1 LRNLIVCILL
11 LSLSV
16 RPIYLASY
24 LGYFEYN
31 LEAMVEEYCVNK
43 NKPQLKCNGKCH
55 LSKKFTNAYKKDNHK
70 ENINNNLIQSLFPVV
85 CILNDATE
93 FNLLDEIRFSTNTTF
108 YKNNYDFLIN
118 NQEIKPPI
126 V

>member
-1 LRNLIVCILL
+1 
-11 LSLSV
+11 
-16 RPIYLASY
+16 
-24 LGYFEYN
+24 
-31 LEAMVEEYCVNK
+31 MVEEYCVNK

-85 CILNDATE
+85 CILNDDTE
-93 FNLLDEIRFSTNTTF
+93 FNFIGEIKFLENIPF
-108 YKNNYDFLIN
+108 YKNNYYFLTTSK
-118 NQEIKPPI
+118 EIKPPI